1 MQIDIRPMPLPERA
15 DEPGP
20 VGDEFRAAFAFN
32 ERGNAERY
40 GEGLYVNTPVEF
52 LASLQSNADYRLDR
66 FHAWDG
72 DRIVGVM
79 TIYSNLLDST
89 DVVEAQPELSSELS
103 PAAQR
108 ELAELLVARAH
119 DEAARAGRSTVIMST
134 VGAATGAACP
144 DPVTARSGFGAADPA
159 HPEAAPL
166 VARGYELEQVY
177 RVSVAALAD
186 LPDLDDRLDA
196 AEARSTG
203 YEMVRWVGDAPQELR
218 AAMCT
223 MHERMSTDAPVGN
236 LAWEPEAWDEARL
249 AEFERTV
256 QNGGRTLLTV
266 AAREIATGE
275 LGGFSTLIL
284 PLSGSTARQHD
295 TLVTK
300 PHRGHGLGMRM
311 KLDNLVRLR
320 QVRPELVRVVTWN
333 AEENRPMLSVNEASG
348 FVPVAYEAQ
357 WQWKESR

>member
-1 MQIDIRPMPLPERA
+1 MQIDIRPMPLPERP
-15 DEPGP
+15 DELGP

-66 FHAWDG
+66 LHAWQG

-79 TIYSNLLDST
+79 TLYSNLLDST
-89 DVVEAQPELSSELS
+89 DVVEAQPELSSDLS
-103 PAAQR
+103 LAAQR

-134 VGAATGAACP
+134 VGAATG
-144 DPVTARSGFGAADPA
+144 PVTARSGFGAADPA

-186 LPDLDDRLDA
+186 LPDLDDRLTA
-196 AEARSTG
+196 AETRSPG
-203 YEMVRWVGDAPQELR
+203 YEMVRWVGDTPSELR

-223 MHERMSTDAPVGN
+223 MYERMSTDAPVAG

-256 QNGGRTLLTV
+256 QEGGRTLLTV

-284 PLSGSTARQHD
+284 PLTGSTARQHD

-300 PHRGHGLGMRM
+300 PHRGHGLGMRL

-320 QVRPELVRVVTWN
+320 AVRPELVRIVTWN

-348 FVPVAYEAQ
+348 FLPVAYEAQ

>member
-1 MQIDIRPMPLPERA
+1 MQIDIRPMPLPA
-15 DEPGP
+15 HPDDAGP
-20 VGDEFRAAFAFN
+20 VGDEFRAAFAIN
-32 ERGNAERY
+32 ERSNAERY

-72 DRIVGVM
+72 DRIVGVI
-79 TIYSNLLDST
+79 TLYSNLLDST
-89 DVVEAQPELSSELS
+89 GVVEAQPELSSDLG
-103 PAAQR
+103 AAEQH

-119 DEAARAGRSTVIMST
+119 EEAARAGRSTVIMST
-134 VGAATGAACP
+134 VGAATG
-144 DPVTARSGFGAADPA
+144 PVTARSGFGGADPA

-166 VARGYELEQVY
+166 VARGYALEQVY
-177 RVSVAALAD
+177 RVSVASLAD
-186 LPDLDDRLDA
+186 LPDLDDRLAA
-196 AEARSTG
+196 AEALSPG
-203 YEMVRWVGDAPQELR
+203 YEMVRWTGDVPAEHR
-218 AAMCT
+218 EAMRGLY
-223 MHERMSTDAPVGN
+223 ERMSTDAPVGG
-236 LAWEPEAWDEARL
+236 LAWEPEVWDEARL

-256 QNGGRTLLTV
+256 QDGGRVLLTV
-266 AAREIATGE
+266 AARELATGE

-284 PLSGSTARQHD
+284 PRSGATARQHD
-295 TLVTK
+295 TLVAK

-320 QVRPELVRVVTWN
+320 EVRPELVRIVTWN

-348 FVPVAYEAQ
+348 FLPVAYEAQ